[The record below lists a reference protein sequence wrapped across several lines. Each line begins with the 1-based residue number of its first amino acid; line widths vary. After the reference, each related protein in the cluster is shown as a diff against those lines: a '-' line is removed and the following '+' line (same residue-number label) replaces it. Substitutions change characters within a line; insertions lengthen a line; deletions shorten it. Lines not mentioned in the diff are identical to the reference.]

1 MLTRI
6 LQSSNGCCTRAAQSS
21 DGRPRR
27 RDSNITITPFSKNI
41 REPWASYIIGESPVL
56 RDVIALAKQIATSRS
71 VTVLLVGDTGTG
83 KELFARGIHAASPRT
98 ADPFVVINC
107 AAIPETL
114 LETELFGH
122 EAGAFTDART
132 LKRGLFEVAGSG
144 TLFLDEVAE
153 LPPKL
158 QAKLLRV
165 VEDRSFR
172 RVGGATELRLNARI
186 IAGTN
191 AALEPA
197 VSEGT
202 FRADLFYRL
211 NVARIELPP
220 LNERTGDVALLARY
234 FVTRHAA
241 SEEKPALRL
250 ADEAVEVLERH
261 SWPGN
266 IRELKNV
273 IERAVVVCSGDVIK
287 PHHLSLQRRSLVP
300 IASPPGGTT
309 IHIPPEGKSLD
320 AVVNETIHATIA
332 LTGGNHSAAARILGI
347 SRPTLARK
355 LREHGLVRRNILA
368 SA

>member
-1 MLTRI
+1 V
-6 LQSSNGCCTRAAQSS
+6 A
-21 DGRPRR
+21 
-27 RDSNITITPFSKNI
+27 
-41 REPWASYIIGESPVL
+41 
-56 RDVIALAKQIATSRS
+56 
-71 VTVLLVGDTGTG
+71 
-83 KELFARGIHAASPRT
+83 
-98 ADPFVVINC
+98 INC

-153 LPPKL
+153 LPLKL

-172 RVGGATELRLNARI
+172 RVGGATELKLSARI

-211 NVARIELPP
+211 NVAHIALPP
-220 LNERTGDVALLARY
+220 LSERTGDVALLARY
-234 FVTRHAA
+234 FVERHAE
-241 SEEKPALRL
+241 SEEKPGLRL
-250 ADEAVEVLERH
+250 ADDSLEVLEGH

-266 IRELKNV
+266 VRELKNV
-273 IERAVVVCSGDVIK
+273 VERAVLVCSGDVIR
-287 PHHLSLQRRSLVP
+287 PHHLSLQRRSFVPLVAAP
-300 IASPPGGTT
+300 RGTA
-309 IHIPPEGKSLD
+309 IQIPPEGKSLD
-320 AVVNETIHATIA
+320 AIVNEVIHATIA
-332 LTGGNHSAAARILGI
+332 LTAGNHSAAARILGI

-355 LREHGLVRRNILA
+355 LREHGLVRRTVLA